1 MESQTGFHGIS
12 LTIKLYR
19 FGNDRDA
26 REYARRISKFLCGRM
41 KDLFSEVMEVTVT
54 TMLTANNI
62 MMTVKIMIMTTM
74 VIL

>member
-1 MESQTGFHGIS
+1 MERQTGFHGIS

-19 FGNDRDA
+19 LGNDRDA
-26 REYARRISKFLCGRM
+26 GEYARRISKFLCGRM